1 MAAPKHSEKSKVL
14 ISQVIPSMVRVAG
27 LWELGWN
34 TPIKEV
40 DLWEFPLRDFE
51 VDKFYMS
58 PVSGIDH
65 SMVEER
71 HSFEDLLKEARA
83 EGTTLVFVDEMATT
97 PLKDFSHPENVLYVF
112 GKSGLNPLKAYGQ
125 KEDLSVVI
133 ETKINGGI
141 LWPHQAAAIVL
152 YDRMMKLYK

>member
-1 MAAPKHSEKSKVL
+1 MVPKKTKSSVVK
-14 ISQVIPSMVRVAG
+14 VAG

-34 TPIKEV
+34 TPIKEI
-40 DLWEFPLRDFE
+40 DLWEFPLRDFG

-71 HSFEDLLKEARA
+71 HSIEEVLKEAR
-83 EGTTLVFVDEMATT
+83 EIGTAVVFVDEKGTAS
-97 PLKDFSHPENVLYVF
+97 LKDFHHPADVLYVF
-112 GKSGLNPLKAYGQ
+112 GKSGLNPLTAYGQ
-125 KEDLSVVI
+125 KGDLSVVI
-133 ETKINGGI
+133 ETKVNGGI

-152 YDRMMKLYK
+152 YDRFKKSWQ